1 MCIGLASVFSSLSS
15 NVPVQFTQQEVILSC
30 VWTVA
35 CCLQETKK
43 NQTKSIYL
51 FINNFFNLFYIQS
64 IVIFATHHITHAEVQ

>member
-35 CCLQETKK
+35 CCLQETKPK
-43 NQTKSIYL
+43 NKKTNKVNL
-51 FINNFFNLFYIQS
+51 FIY
-64 IVIFATHHITHAEVQ
+64 